1 MLETNRG
8 NAQSNLK
15 RVQHELEDQDS
26 RSGSISAQIE
36 ALEQRMGEIDTQTAA
51 LAEKQKQA
59 EEEGRGLADSADGM
73 TKRYLTLRD
82 LQGRK
87 REELSAR
94 GADLTAVEAFQ
105 SLKLCQ
111 TSFSRCR
118 EYSRYQTSNCRPL
131 RSRCCFQ

>member
-51 LAEKQKQA
+51 K
-59 EEEGRGLADSADGM
+59 S
-73 TKRYLTLRD
+73 
-82 LQGRK
+82 
-87 REELSAR
+87 
-94 GADLTAVEAFQ
+94 
-105 SLKLCQ
+105 
-111 TSFSRCR
+111 
-118 EYSRYQTSNCRPL
+118 
-131 RSRCCFQ
+131 RSRPRRRAADWRTPPTA

>member
-26 RSGSISAQIE
+26 RSGSISAQIG

-59 EEEGRGLADSADGM
+59 EEEGRRLADSADGM

-94 GADLTAVEAFQ
+94 GADLTAVEESLAQ
-105 SLKLCQ
+105 S
-111 TSFSRCR
+111 TERADPAGTGSAGGA
-118 EYSRYQTSNCRPL
+118 EPL
-131 RSRCCFQ
+131 R

>member
-51 LAEKQKQA
+51 LAEKQ
-59 EEEGRGLADSADGM
+59 
-73 TKRYLTLRD
+73 
-82 LQGRK
+82 
-87 REELSAR
+87 
-94 GADLTAVEAFQ
+94 
-105 SLKLCQ
+105 
-111 TSFSRCR
+111 
-118 EYSRYQTSNCRPL
+118 
-131 RSRCCFQ
+131 